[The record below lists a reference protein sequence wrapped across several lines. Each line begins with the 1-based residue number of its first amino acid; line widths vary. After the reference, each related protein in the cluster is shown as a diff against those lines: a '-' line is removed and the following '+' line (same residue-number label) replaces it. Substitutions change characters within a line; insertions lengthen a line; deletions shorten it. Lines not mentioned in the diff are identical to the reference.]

1 MAGAPAQFRRERL
14 HELCITYDLAFDRL
28 VYHGRMVE
36 FTGASH
42 RMENALML
50 GKQSEDDAR

>member
-1 MAGAPAQFRRERL
+1 MGPGSLILLHQQFR
-14 HELCITYDLAFDRL
+14 HDHRL

-50 GKQSEDDAR
+50 GKQSEEDAR